1 METRHAETVL
11 PRTRSA
17 LTLEAPL
24 FPTSKIP
31 NLNDHHW
38 QADNKR

>member
-31 NLNDHHW
+31 TSTIIG
-38 QADNKR
+38 KRT